1 MLGQLQDHRG
11 QPGLRTRAMAALVIV
26 GLLVITAPV
35 VVIPVIGWLF
45 HQL

>member
-26 GLLVITAPV
+26 GLIIFSAPV
-35 VVIPVIGWLF
+35 VVIPLIRWLF

>member
-26 GLLVITAPV
+26 GMIVFTAPII
-35 VVIPVIGWLF
+35 VIPLVSWLF
-45 HQL
+45 RLL